1 MNVSLIQTNNAEND
15 DFCVFR
21 NTNILFSLLLSKR
34 QSNWN
39 WNGNVT
45 TDVKSVKVRKNWWRK
60 SQSYAVFMFT
70 QWDQCEEKKMC
81 DFLLSLNWKSNF
93 YTIRLSLC
101 DNLNKN
107 VDKTCASPVTAK
119 MKANKMDW
127 WNIKNS
133 QIKYYVKF
141 QSIIEWLWIW
151 FMFRWNKAIC
161 K

>member
-15 DFCVFR
+15 DFCVLR

-70 QWDQCEEKKMC
+70 QWDQCEEKKNVWFSIEFELKIQ
-81 DFLLSLNWKSNF
+81 FLYN
-93 YTIRLSLC
+93 
-101 DNLNKN
+101 
-107 VDKTCASPVTAK
+107 
-119 MKANKMDW
+119 
-127 WNIKNS
+127 
-133 QIKYYVKF
+133 
-141 QSIIEWLWIW
+141 
-151 FMFRWNKAIC
+151 
-161 K
+161 